1 MTEPIA
7 RQRREIADEI
17 SRLLNRLNELGGRP
31 EEPELILRI
40 VDGSTREHLAS
51 APVDAV
57 TARSLT
63 SDLAAMTDEAQ
74 PLAVEL
80 PRPVSVPSEPS
91 EELELSQEE
100 AAQVLRQAL
109 ASSGPDTDRA
119 LMMTLRLPDG
129 TFIGDVWQSAQDVE
143 ELTIAATAL
152 GESHAAFNTQLPPA
166 AAEALPMSAEDIDR
180 GIGQLEQWMRAQ
192 GEDGQA

>member
-1 MTEPIA
+1 MSDAIA

-63 SDLAAMTDEAQ
+63 SDLAAMTAEAQ

-80 PRPVSVPSEPS
+80 TSPTSEPS

-109 ASSGPDTDRA
+109 AGIGPDTDRA

-166 AAEALPMSAEDIDR
+166 AAEALPMSDEDIDR
-180 GIGQLEQWMRAQ
+180 GIGQLEQWMQSQ